1 MNISPLFSLNM
12 PYLDANSGFGQKK
25 QFIKHC
31 FDLLHNTHR
40 QLKIH
45 INNIWNTR
53 NIKVNMN
60 VYTLIFIYCQNQ
72 VNLRYLTENMQ
83 ILQFNLTITHTSS
96 TLNMCHM
103 IYNPFP
109 LFISL
114 QISSCYIVTYC
125 VLKFITNILVWN
137 FFLPEVLQ

>member
-1 MNISPLFSLNM
+1 
-12 PYLDANSGFGQKK
+12 
-25 QFIKHC
+25 
-31 FDLLHNTHR
+31 
-40 QLKIH
+40 
-45 INNIWNTR
+45 
-53 NIKVNMN
+53 MN

-125 VLKFITNILVWN
+125 VLKLITNILVWN